1 MPVSWR
7 QASYALLLCAVP
19 SRFSHVPL
27 CAIPWTATHQALL
40 SLGFSRQ
47 EYWSGLPCP
56 LLQGI
61 FPTQWSNL
69 HLLSLP
75 LAPPDFLLF
84 SLHYFQRSFYSCSYR
99 IFLCCLGPQITLN
112 CRQMLLLSQ
121 RRLRSW
127 MDSFPPQYIALGKRL
142 VVVLMRCLRI
152 NILSS
157 HTLQYTDG
165 SSYLHFLYHL
175 KLYTFS

>member
-1 MPVSWR
+1 MLCSCVLC
-7 QASYALLLCAVP
+7 QAASVMFH
-19 SRFSHVPL
+19 SVQSHGLQPTRL
-27 CAIPWTATHQALL
+27 FCPWDSPGRNTGVGCHA
-40 SLGFSRQ
+40 
-47 EYWSGLPCP
+47 

-127 MDSFPPQYIALGKRL
+127 MDSFPLQSTSSVILEPLFL
-142 VVVLMRCLRI
+142 SSFLRI
-152 NILSS
+152 
-157 HTLQYTDG
+157 H
-165 SSYLHFLYHL
+165 
-175 KLYTFS
+175 

>member
-1 MPVSWR
+1 MLCSCVLC
-7 QASYALLLCAVP
+7 QAASVMFH
-19 SRFSHVPL
+19 SVQSHGLQPTRL
-27 CAIPWTATHQALL
+27 FCPWDSPGRNTGVGCHA
-40 SLGFSRQ
+40 
-47 EYWSGLPCP
+47 

-84 SLHYFQRSFYSCSYR
+84 SLHYFQRSFYSCFYR

-127 MDSFPPQYIALGKRL
+127 MDSFPLQYIALGKCL